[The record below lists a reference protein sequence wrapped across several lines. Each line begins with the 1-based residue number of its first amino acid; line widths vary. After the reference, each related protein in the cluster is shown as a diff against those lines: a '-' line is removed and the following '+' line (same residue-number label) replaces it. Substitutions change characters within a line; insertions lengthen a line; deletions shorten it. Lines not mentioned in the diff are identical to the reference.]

1 MDQHFEGTSTKE
13 ALALKIK
20 NIHHVIMMEIYRDFI
35 LYIQE
40 KFRQPGFQK
49 HSKNMS
55 WMFFARIGSMAI
67 TFFATAYIAR
77 NLGPANYGE
86 LSYAISFV
94 SLFSFIAYL
103 GIDQILHRDLIK
115 YPEKR
120 NELLGSAVVLR
131 LLASLV
137 TIVVTTVTAFLLS
150 SKDVSLLLIFII
162 SMSNFF
168 GAFQLLGY
176 EFQAEAKSKYPSI
189 LLLCIVIIL
198 NILKIITIYF
208 DQGVIYLAG
217 IVLLEPILYSLGY
230 LYLKAK
236 VYKDLRMLSV
246 KKERVILILKD
257 SFPLIFASAFFL
269 IYSRIDQVMLKN
281 MIGAEA
287 VGLYD
292 SAVRISEL
300 SYFIP
305 QLILTALLPAI
316 VNAKKNSEE
325 LYYKRTKKL
334 LLTILG
340 ISIVVALSLTL
351 LAKYLLFIIFGTAFL
366 GALPALYIC
375 AWSTVGASLN
385 SFAQQ
390 ILVVENATKNI
401 SIAAF
406 LGMITNI
413 VLNIYLIPIYGI
425 SGAAFATLVSYTVP
439 FFSLF
444 LFKQTRTMV
453 IKVLKI

>member
-1 MDQHFEGTSTKE
+1 
-13 ALALKIK
+13 
-20 NIHHVIMMEIYRDFI
+20 MMETYRDFV
-35 LYIQE
+35 LFIQE
-40 KFRQPGFQK
+40 KFAHPGFQK

-55 WMFFARIGSMAI
+55 WMFFAKIGSMAI

-77 NLGPANYGE
+77 NLGPTNYGE

-94 SLFSFIAYL
+94 GLFSFIAYL

-120 NELLGSAVVLR
+120 NELLGSAILLR
-131 LLASLV
+131 IVAAIV
-137 TIVVTTVTAFLLS
+137 TIIIITVTAFFMS

-162 SMSNFF
+162 SLSTFF
-168 GAFQLLGY
+168 GAFQLLSY
-176 EFQAEAKSKYPSI
+176 EFQAAAQSKYPSI
-189 LLLCIVIIL
+189 LLLCIVVIL
-198 NILKIITIYF
+198 NLLKIITIYYG
-208 DQGVIYLAG
+208 QGVIYLAG
-217 IVLLEPILYSLGY
+217 IVLLEPILYSVGY
-230 LYLKAK
+230 LYLKARI
-236 VYKDLRMLSV
+236 YKDLMKLTVTRKSMT
-246 KKERVILILKD
+246 LILKD

-305 QLILTALLPAI
+305 QLILVALLPAI
-316 VNAKKNSEE
+316 VNAKTTSIE

-334 LLTILG
+334 LFTILG
-340 ISIVVALSLTL
+340 ISLVVALSITV
-351 LAKYLLFIIFGTAFL
+351 LAKYLLLIIFGGAFL

-390 ILVVENATKNI
+390 ILVVENATKNVTV
-401 SIAAF
+401 AAF
-406 LGMITNI
+406 LGMITNVI
-413 VLNIYLIPIYGI
+413 LNLLFIPLYGI
-425 SGAAFATLVSYTVP
+425 SGAALATLISYTIP
-439 FFSLF
+439 FLSLF
-444 LFKQTRTMV
+444 LFKETRMM
-453 IKVLKI
+453 ILKVMRT

>member
-1 MDQHFEGTSTKE
+1 
-13 ALALKIK
+13 
-20 NIHHVIMMEIYRDFI
+20 METYRDFV
-35 LYIQE
+35 LFIQE
-40 KFRQPGFQK
+40 KFAHPGFQK

-55 WMFFARIGSMAI
+55 WMFFAKIGSMAI

-77 NLGPANYGE
+77 NLGPTNYGE

-94 SLFSFIAYL
+94 GLFSFIAYL

-120 NELLGSAVVLR
+120 NELLGSAILLR
-131 LLASLV
+131 IVAAIV
-137 TIVVTTVTAFLLS
+137 TIIIITVTAFFMS

-162 SMSNFF
+162 SLSTFF
-168 GAFQLLGY
+168 GAFQLLSY
-176 EFQAEAKSKYPSI
+176 EFQAAAQSKYPSI
-189 LLLCIVIIL
+189 LLLCIVVIL
-198 NILKIITIYF
+198 NLLKIITIYYG
-208 DQGVIYLAG
+208 QGVIYLAG
-217 IVLLEPILYSLGY
+217 IVLLEPILYSVGY
-230 LYLKAK
+230 LYLKARI
-236 VYKDLRMLSV
+236 YKDLMKLTVTRKSMT
-246 KKERVILILKD
+246 LILKD

-305 QLILTALLPAI
+305 QLILVALLPAI
-316 VNAKKNSEE
+316 VNAKTTSIE

-334 LLTILG
+334 LFTILG
-340 ISIVVALSLTL
+340 ISLVVALSITV
-351 LAKYLLFIIFGTAFL
+351 LAKYLLLIIFGGAFL

-390 ILVVENATKNI
+390 ILVVENATKNVTV
-401 SIAAF
+401 AAF
-406 LGMITNI
+406 LGMITNVI
-413 VLNIYLIPIYGI
+413 LNLLFIPLYGI
-425 SGAAFATLVSYTVP
+425 SGAALATLISYTIP
-439 FFSLF
+439 FLSLF
-444 LFKQTRTMV
+444 LFKETRMM
-453 IKVLKI
+453 ILKVMRT